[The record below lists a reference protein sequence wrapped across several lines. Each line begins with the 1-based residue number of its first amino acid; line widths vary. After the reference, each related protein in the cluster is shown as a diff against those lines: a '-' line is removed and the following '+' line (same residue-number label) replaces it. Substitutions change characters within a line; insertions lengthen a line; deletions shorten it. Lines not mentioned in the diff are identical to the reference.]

1 MAGAGVLEEKAVPSV
16 GGGGLPPREP
26 WASSGERPG
35 DDGAGI
41 LGDPDR
47 FGLLAFMGTVTMLFI
62 GFTSAYI
69 LRRASAD
76 WRPLSAPAV
85 LWPNTAVLLAS
96 SVMLERARRR
106 LRECD
111 MAALR
116 SSLLA
121 TGALGALF
129 VAGQMASW
137 RALAAQGIFLA
148 SNPHSSFFY
157 VLTGLHVVHL
167 MGGLAWFGVVASRAR
182 RMALLPGSDALALFA
197 TYWHFLGALWLYLLF
212 LLFVM

>member
-1 MAGAGVLEEKAVPSV
+1 MAGAGVLEEKPVPGV
-16 GGGGLPPREP
+16 RGGGRPPRDP
-26 WASSGERPG
+26 WESAGGRPG

-76 WRPLSAPAV
+76 WRPLSAPAI
-85 LWPNTAVLLAS
+85 LWPNTAILLAS
-96 SVMLERARRR
+96 SVTLERARRR
-106 LRECD
+106 LRECE

-116 SSLLA
+116 SALLA

>member
-16 GGGGLPPREP
+16 RGGGLPPREP
-26 WASSGERPG
+26 WAHAGGRPG

-41 LGDPDR
+41 LGDPER

-76 WRPLSAPAV
+76 WRPLAAPAL
-85 LWPNTAVLLAS
+85 LWPNTAALLAS
-96 SVMLERARRR
+96 SLTLERARRR

-111 MAALR
+111 MAGLR

-129 VAGQMASW
+129 VLGQMAAW

-148 SNPHSSFFY
+148 TNPHSSFFY
-157 VLTGLHVVHL
+157 VLTGLHAVHL
-167 MGGLAWFGVVASRAR
+167 LGGLAWFGVVASRAR
-182 RMALLPGSDALALFA
+182 RMALLPGSDDLALFA